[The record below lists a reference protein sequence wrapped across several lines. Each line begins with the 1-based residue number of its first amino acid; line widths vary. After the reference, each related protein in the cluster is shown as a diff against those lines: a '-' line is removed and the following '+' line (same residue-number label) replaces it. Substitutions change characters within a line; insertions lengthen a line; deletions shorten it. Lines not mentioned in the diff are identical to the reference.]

1 MTPSLELIT
10 ESTLEVE
17 VLNLERKSEY
27 AAEGKSGISSHSQL
41 GFLITYLKQSKK
53 KKKHQVTLI
62 SKKEGIKQRSCNY
75 LLPNKGNEVS
85 VDACFLKL
93 CPYIRTVENRS
104 NAHISNSLA
113 LRFSLLSVG
122 GFFLSFFLSSLS
134 VSSVS
139 HPGSGDVFD
148 TKHASSFNTMSF
160 LSGS

>member
-53 KKKHQVTLI
+53 KKKVTLI
-62 SKKEGIKQRSCNY
+62 SKKEGKKQRSCNY

-139 HPGSGDVFD
+139 HPGSGDDFD

>member
-1 MTPSLELIT
+1 VTPSLELIT

-53 KKKHQVTLI
+53 KKKVTLI
-62 SKKEGIKQRSCNY
+62 SKKEGKKQRSCNY

>member
-1 MTPSLELIT
+1 
-10 ESTLEVE
+10 
-17 VLNLERKSEY
+17 
-27 AAEGKSGISSHSQL
+27 
-41 GFLITYLKQSKK
+41 
-53 KKKHQVTLI
+53 VTLI
-62 SKKEGIKQRSCNY
+62 SKKEGKKQRSCNY

-139 HPGSGDVFD
+139 HPGSGDDFD